1 MEISQSDM
9 NSVLAFAS
17 RAVPTLRGEATVAP
31 GGIRVASSLR
41 VPGIPGGRWLNLRV
55 AVAPSTRGLQLA
67 SVKLG
72 TFDLPAGMVLPAA
85 RVLMD
90 LVFGDRAGTIAVNS
104 IDGIAINGRKAI
116 VGVALTRADRKAL
129 TGRLKA
135 TARTIANISSPNEV
149 RAYYLAID
157 KATADGRL
165 KTKGSTVPYLRLAME
180 LANQKAQGGD
190 AQAEVQSALLALT
203 IYCGHIKFER
213 LIGDVVPENMR
224 GKRNGCAGTTLGG
237 RADLR
242 QHFVISAGLQAAS
255 NEGAAF
261 TIGEF
266 KELLDSARKK
276 GSGFSFDDLAA
287 DRAGIRFATAL
298 LESGAPDR
306 QSLIS
311 RLQSERNVFP
321 SISGLPGRSVGKRI
335 QATLRQCRQRRLSR
349 HANDH
354 RTAHRRPAL
363 LRGHLD
369 LALGYCLSEAPVRAM
384 VRSRRL
390 ELPRVLPHSDLNAA
404 RLPIPPR
411 PQVSSEPDVSNH
423 ERENKGSCG
432 SKPKSSCRR
441 PKLPSE

>member
-1 MEISQSDM
+1 MNMRKLLFLSFLLTFIFGPVVFLALAMETAPAVRKAATATGADATRAKAVLKKFYTLTESGADKRQMEISQSDM

-135 TARTIANISSPNEV
+135 TARTIANISGPDEV
-149 RAYYLAID
+149 RGYYLAID

-190 AQAEVQSALLALT
+190 AQAEVQSALLALA

-298 LESGAPDR
+298 LESEAPDR

-311 RLQSERNVFP
+311 RLQSERSIFP
-321 SISGLPGRSVGKRI
+321 SISGLPAG
-335 QATLRQCRQRRLSR
+335 
-349 HANDH
+349 
-354 RTAHRRPAL
+354 
-363 LRGHLD
+363 
-369 LALGYCLSEAPVRAM
+369 LSE
-384 VRSRRL
+384 SEFKRRFGNVDSAAYRNML
-390 ELPRVLPHSDLNAA
+390 TTIEQRIDALPFFSG
-404 RLPIPPR
+404 I
-411 PQVSSEPDVSNH
+411 
-423 ERENKGSCG
+423 
-432 SKPKSSCRR
+432 
-441 PKLPSE
+441 